1 MSVEIQEVGG
11 FLEEADDLSGGTAF
25 AYQKPIIPSGKL
37 PPARG
42 GATIVCADGKLVA
55 FGGHYYAG
63 NDKFTYLDETWL
75 LDTERLVWHHI
86 KCSGEIPGKRYG
98 HTAHLLGSRMFI
110 FGGKGP
116 GNEYYKDVYF
126 LDLVE
131 WVWVAVSTI
140 SQGPSPRFYHAAE
153 VVGRKI
159 VVHGGWDGAD
169 VFDDL
174 WIFNTD
180 SFAWMQPKTAGFA
193 PTPRYGH
200 SLTLTPDG
208 RLMLFGGVSLDKTA
222 SLPRYND
229 DVRQLDTDSMIWTR
243 PRVNGSTP
251 TGRFGHSA
259 TLMDNGCIVVFGGWG
274 RGGCQ
279 CKESVSDPKAH
290 SLQVL
295 DTATMTWW
303 VPRRVGKKVPRHLHN
318 HGAARAGSAVFMFG
332 GCDGRQAV
340 NEFVVLNVEL
350 S

>member
-1 MSVEIQEVGG
+1 MSRELDAMSED
-11 FLEEADDLSGGTAF
+11 ASGGGIAF

-37 PPARG
+37 PGARG
-42 GATIVCADGKLVA
+42 GASVVFADGKLVA
-55 FGGHYYAG
+55 FGGHYYGG
-63 NDKFTYLDETWL
+63 NDKFVYVDETWL
-75 LDTERLVWHHI
+75 LDTERLVWHQI

-98 HTAHLLGSRMFI
+98 HTAHLMGSRMYI

-116 GNEYYKDVYF
+116 GNEYYKDIYF

-131 WVWVAVSTI
+131 WVWVAVSTVT
-140 SQGPSPRFYHAAE
+140 QGPSPRFYHAAE

-159 VVHGGWDGAD
+159 VVHGGWDGND
-169 VFDDL
+169 VFDDM

-180 SFAWMQPKTAGFA
+180 SFSWMLPKTAGFS

-208 RLMLFGGVSLDKTA
+208 RLMLFGGVSLDKDA
-222 SLPRYND
+222 SLPKYND
-229 DVRQLDTDSMIWTR
+229 DVRQLDTDTMIWTR

-295 DTATMTWW
+295 DTTTMTWW

-318 HGAARAGSAVFMFG
+318 HGAARAGSAIFMFA

-340 NEFVVLNVEL
+340 NEFVVLNIEL
-350 S
+350 SG